1 MLLVDQN
8 KGGNDEWIK
17 EQRNDILKSKKIR
30 KNLKKKLKEKKEE
43 LETLRFEEEE
53 IAGQEILSIC
63 KDNGISLIDAI
74 DVFSNN
80 EKEEKKEARAF
91 ENENKESRIYG
102 N

>member
-1 MLLVDQN
+1 MDKRTEKRYFKIKKDQ
-8 KGGNDEWIK
+8 
-17 EQRNDILKSKKIR
+17 
-30 KNLKKKLKEKKEE
+30 KKLKEEIEKKKEE

-74 DVFSNN
+74 KVFSNN